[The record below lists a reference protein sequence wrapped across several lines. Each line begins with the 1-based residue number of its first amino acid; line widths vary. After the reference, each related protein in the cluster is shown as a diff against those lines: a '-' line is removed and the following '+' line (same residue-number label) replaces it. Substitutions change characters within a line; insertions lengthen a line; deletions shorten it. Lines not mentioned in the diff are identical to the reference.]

1 MATHSS
7 VLVWRIPGTGEP
19 AGLPSMWS
27 HRVGHDWSDGSSM
40 YSQASLV
47 AQLVRICL
55 QSRKP
60 RFNPWVGKI
69 PWRMERLPT
78 PVFWPRKFHGLYSPW
93 SHKESDTNEWLSHVF
108 LFPYPCY
115 LFSVFQKNFIY
126 YVHLDITWTAPSW
139 RLSNSSELTI
149 PYIWCS
155 GQTGTSSHMNSAEM
169 PFLLSIF
176 TGPATQKVIALGSF
190 PVPYLFDC

>member
-1 MATHSS
+1 
-7 VLVWRIPGTGEP
+7 
-19 AGLPSMWS
+19 
-27 HRVGHDWSDGSSM
+27 M

-55 QSRKP
+55 QSRRP
-60 RFNPWVGKI
+60 RFSPWVGKI

-93 SHKESDTNEWLSHVF
+93 GHKESDTNEWLSHVF

-126 YVHLDITWTAPSW
+126 YVHLDITWTVPSW

-149 PYIWCS
+149 PYIWSS
-155 GQTGTSSHMNSAEM
+155 GQTGTSSHMNPAEM

-190 PVPYLFDC
+190 PVTYLFDC